1 MRNYNEITITKW
13 QSMFLINRKI
23 LCIGVDTNITN
34 FIVIFIL
41 IVLSVNGPNMDS
53 SQKKE
58 YLLFI
63 YSPSGHLDQRFPTFF
78 SYCLFKINEK
88 NRSIVDFFICFL
100 LYRNRIEP
108 WPPNRGTYRT
118 VTSVYRATPI
128 YKYICI
134 NIILNNKIK
143 LFVS

>member
-23 LCIGVDTNITN
+23 LCIGVDTNITI

-41 IVLSVNGPNMDS
+41 IVLSVNGPYRDS
-53 SQKKE
+53 LQKKE
-58 YLLFI
+58 HLLFI
-63 YSPSGHLDQRFPTFF
+63 YSPSGHLDQWFPTFF

-88 NRSIVDFFICFL
+88 NRSIVDFLFFFL

-108 WPPNRGTYRT
+108 
-118 VTSVYRATPI
+118 
-128 YKYICI
+128 
-134 NIILNNKIK
+134 
-143 LFVS
+143 